1 MSLKKA
7 NPSRHQPS
15 NIFRPADADGAQTS
29 LRAVGCFRS
38 VSNIAAAIL
47 RQPLAYS
54 PYIHHIHHIHHT
66 HRSAFAAL
74 RAVMHSAFLRIRL
87 HRQIFHFAL
96 ICINSQIAMTWQ
108 FSMLNQITN
117 RVSILT
123 T

>member
-1 MSLKKA
+1 
-7 NPSRHQPS
+7 
-15 NIFRPADADGAQTS
+15 

-54 PYIHHIHHIHHT
+54 PYIHHTHHT

-74 RAVMHSAFLRIRL
+74 RAVMHPAFLRIRR

-96 ICINSQIAMTWQ
+96 ICINSRTAMTWQ